1 MNKYFGLYSK
11 ASKKVKANHDDLFD
25 SFTIVCRRKVS
36 NFFSS
41 RNNWIWIFILV
52 TIFFIIPIFLDFHV
66 FNIITFNKDTVRSLV
81 DQRTT
86 NIATIISI
94 SLVVVGFL
102 INNLAIKSPV
112 TYKLLFN
119 RSLLYLTIYLTLST
133 IFLFIIISTVRDTI
147 PELIYAKLV
156 LAGTYLSL
164 IILFLIGVL
173 FRKII
178 YFTNE
183 KEISSMLS
191 QELLTEGKNKLKL
204 ILIKKYS
211 SEIYKSFMDEREIV
225 EMQHSITL
233 EALLNSQRSS
243 ASDLLSV
250 NDEDNHAFLHN
261 VNLTLLNILIK
272 FELVESYDSITIGD
286 HKNFKKLDF
295 IYLKDE
301 YDQSTKQ
308 KFLRRCSQ
316 SLKRWFL
323 KRCFLSTKKDIFL
336 ESSDIYRK
344 EFDNK
349 IFQLAEE
356 NKYRNLSDPL
366 NSYLEL
372 YKIQM
377 LNTK

>member
-1 MNKYFGLYSK
+1 MNKYFGLYSA

-52 TIFFIIPIFLDFHV
+52 TIFFIIPIFLDFPV

-133 IFLFIIISTVRDTI
+133 IFLFIIISTIRDTI

-233 EALLNSQRSS
+233 ETLLNSQRSS

-286 HKNFKKLDF
+286 RKNFKKLDF

>member
-1 MNKYFGLYSK
+1 MNKYFGLYSA

-25 SFTIVCRRKVS
+25 SFTIVCKRKIS

-52 TIFFIIPIFLDFHV
+52 TIFFIIPIFLDFPV

-119 RSLLYLTIYLTLST
+119 KSLLYLTIYLTLST
-133 IFLFIIISTVRDTI
+133 IFLFIIISTIRDTI
-147 PELIYAKLV
+147 PALIYAKLV

-191 QELLTEGKNKLKL
+191 QELLIEGKNKLKL

-211 SEIYKSFMDEREIV
+211 SEIYKIFMDERKVV

-233 EALLNSQRSS
+233 ENLLNSQRSS
-243 ASDLLSV
+243 ASDLFSV
-250 NDEDNHAFLHN
+250 DNEDDHAFLHN

-286 HKNFKKLDF
+286 RKNFKNLDF

-301 YDQSTKQ
+301 YDYSTKQ
-308 KFLRRCSQ
+308 KFLSRCSQ

-323 KRCFLSTKKDIFL
+323 KRCFLSAKKDFFL

-372 YKIQM
+372 YKIQI